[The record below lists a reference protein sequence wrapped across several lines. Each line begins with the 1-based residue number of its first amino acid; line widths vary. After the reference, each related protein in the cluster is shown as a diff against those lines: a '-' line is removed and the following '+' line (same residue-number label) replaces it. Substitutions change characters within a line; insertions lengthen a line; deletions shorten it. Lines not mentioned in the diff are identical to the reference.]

1 MMTHVIYHVLTPI
14 IAACILNYFIYLQG
28 WNTGKKTQKHPKLP
42 PGYIIGIVW
51 IIIFGLLGY
60 VHYLTYPSYASRV
73 IIVAIIY
80 CLAYP
85 FLTNGLKQENAGI
98 YNALSLIIAV
108 IVYYN
113 VYIQQPYSSLYILPF
128 LLWTLYVNIV
138 TNM

>member
-1 MMTHVIYHVLTPI
+1 
-14 IAACILNYFIYLQG
+14 
-28 WNTGKKTQKHPKLP
+28 
-42 PGYIIGIVW
+42 
-51 IIIFGLLGY
+51 
-60 VHYLTYPSYASRV
+60 
-73 IIVAIIY
+73 
-80 CLAYP
+80 
-85 FLTNGLKQENAGI
+85 LKQENAGI